1 MLKSLRRKNKVEKVS
16 TLFFIFSAK
25 TKAAC
30 ISKMELA
37 QKIEK

>member
-1 MLKSLRRKNKVEKVS
+1 MLESLRRKNRVEKVS
-16 TLFFIFSAK
+16 TLFFIFSTK